1 MAERNNFILIKE
13 IIHKENTIVMNL
25 QAHNKPSKYLQQKIH
40 KFKEKLE
47 KQKHISQNRF
57 NF

>member
-13 IIHKENTIVMNL
+13 IIHKENTTVMNL

-47 KQKHISQNRF
+47 KQKHISQK
-57 NF
+57 